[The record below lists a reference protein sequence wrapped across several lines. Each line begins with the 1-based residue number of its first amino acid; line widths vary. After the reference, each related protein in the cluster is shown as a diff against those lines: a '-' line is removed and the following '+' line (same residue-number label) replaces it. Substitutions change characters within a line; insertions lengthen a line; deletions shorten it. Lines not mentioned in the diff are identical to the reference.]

1 MLSILSQNAYFTQ
14 SFYIIHHKTY
24 TGYINYEKIEVLGEY
39 EMSNLNEAEDY
50 KLLSFETNVKLP
62 EETNENDIIK
72 FNETKVAEQT
82 ATNSKNGV
90 YHYFKRA
97 FDITVASIGLVVLSP
112 LLLATSIAIK
122 IDSKG
127 PAIYKQKRIGKDGK
141 EFEIYKFRSMAAD
154 NDASDLST
162 PDKHTK
168 VGDFIRKTSI
178 DELPQLV
185 NILKGDMAII
195 GPRPWTPVYYQDM
208 TEEQKHRY
216 DVLPGITGLAQAS
229 GRNCTSVIDRI
240 NYDLEYVENYNL
252 KSDIDIIFKT
262 LKVIVCKQDGADGGK
277 GTVQAD
283 LDLLRNQHIQNV
295 NEDVVNKYTEV

>member
-1 MLSILSQNAYFTQ
+1 
-14 SFYIIHHKTY
+14 
-24 TGYINYEKIEVLGEY
+24 
-39 EMSNLNEAEDY
+39 MSNLNEAEDY
-50 KLLSFETNVKLP
+50 KILSFETDAKIP
-62 EETNENDIIK
+62 ESKNESDIIK
-72 FNETKVAEQT
+72 FNENNKIIEKSKS
-82 ATNSKNGV
+82 NSV
-90 YHYFKRA
+90 YHYFKRGL
-97 FDITVASIGLVVLSP
+97 DVAISSVALVLLSP
-112 LLLATSIAIK
+112 VFLATSIAIK
-122 IDSKG
+122 LDSKG
-127 PAIYKQKRIGKDGK
+127 PVIFKQKRIGKDGK

-208 TEEQKHRY
+208 TEQQKHRY

-262 LKVIVCKQDGADGGK
+262 FKVVLCKEDGADGGK
-277 GTVQAD
+277 GTVQND
-283 LDLLRNQHIQNV
+283 LDLLRNQHLNINNEV
-295 NEDVVNKYTEV
+295 NIENTEIKTNF